1 MKAIKRERRERWLED
16 KRELWGGKERYER
29 LVEWR
34 GEMQGCVLVPLH
46 LLSVCGVEVRLRAGT
61 RAMKERAKTALGRNT
76 LTLYTLMF
84 CLYIP
89 LSHKHTLCLC

>member
-1 MKAIKRERRERWLED
+1 
-16 KRELWGGKERYER
+16 LWGGKERYER

-34 GEMQGCVLVPLH
+34 GEMQGCVLVPVH

-76 LTLYTLMF
+76 HTHTYPEHTNVLSLYSS
-84 CLYIP
+84 IA
-89 LSHKHTLCLC
+89 

>member
-1 MKAIKRERRERWLED
+1 MSTGMKAIKRERRERRLED

-34 GEMQGCVLVPLH
+34 GEMQGCGLVPLH

-76 LTLYTLMF
+76 LTLHTNV
-84 CLYIP
+84 
-89 LSHKHTLCLC
+89 LSIYSSIA